1 MPPAASWATLP
12 PLQKLSS
19 SPAGLAFIASRDS
32 HLAWDFAP
40 HLRVLNEALLDVARG
55 ACRFLLVCMPPGHAK
70 SSVISEAFPA
80 WLLGTQPD
88 AQVILSTY
96 GQEFSETWGRKARDL
111 LLAYGPVLYG
121 VQVRQDSK
129 SVSEWRIAG
138 RRGVMYAVGVGGQTT
153 GKRADY
159 ALIDDPVK
167 NAAEAESEIY
177 RENLYRWFQ
186 QTLYTRLTPAG
197 AIVLCMTR
205 WHHDDLAGRLL
216 ADRDAGRGLPWR
228 VLNLPAL
235 AEEGDDLG
243 RMPGEPLWPRLYGQ
257 TRLAEIQSTL
267 TERQWLAMYQQ
278 RPTPEHGATYHRD
291 WFEYRYTELPT
302 LSRRILTVDSAF
314 KLGVGADFTSCQVWG
329 VGERGYYLLHVT
341 NERLEYPE
349 LIATIRELAEAHK
362 VSGVY
367 IEDKASGQSAVQ
379 TLQRETRLPVFAVP
393 VTQSKQARAD
403 GNAPTW
409 RAGRVF
415 LPDASLRAP
424 WVGDFIQ
431 QHVLFPQAAH
441 DDMVDAGNIALDT
454 LKYGTVGT
462 QRFNY

>member
-1 MPPAASWATLP
+1 LERLKASP
-12 PLQKLSS
+12 V
-19 SPAGLAFIASRDS
+19 GLARIAAADS
-32 HLAWDFAP
+32 GLAWDYPA
-40 HLRVLNEALLDVARG
+40 HLKALNLALLDIARG
-55 ACRFLLVCMPPGHAK
+55 DNRFLLVFMPPGHAK

-80 WLLGTQPD
+80 WLLGTQPH

-129 SVSEWRIAG
+129 SVSEWRIAN
-138 RRGVMYAVGVGGQTT
+138 RRGVMYSVGVGGQTT
-153 GKRADY
+153 GKRADF

-167 NAAEAESEIY
+167 NADEAESEVM

-186 QTLYTRLTPAG
+186 QTLYTRLTPQG

-228 VLNLPAL
+228 VLNFPAL
-235 AEEGDDLG
+235 AEAGDALDRPAG
-243 RMPGEPLWPRLYGQ
+243 GPLWPKLYGSE
-257 TRLAEIQSTL
+257 RLAEIQATL
-267 TERQWLAMYQQ
+267 SERAWLAMYQQ

-291 WFEYRYTELPT
+291 WFEHRYEALPP
-302 LSRRILTVDSAF
+302 LDRRILTVDSAF
-314 KLGVGADFTSCQVWG
+314 KLGIGSDFTSCQVWG
-329 VGERGYYLLHVT
+329 VNATGYYLLHVT

-349 LIATIRELAEAHK
+349 LTTRIRELADEHK
-362 VSGVY
+362 VAGVY

-379 TLQRETRLPVFAVP
+379 TLQRETRLAVFAVP
-393 VTQSKQARAD
+393 VTMSKQARAD

-415 LPDASLRAP
+415 LPASAP

-431 QHVLFPQAAH
+431 QHVLFPRAAH

-454 LKYGTVGT
+454 LKYGSVGV